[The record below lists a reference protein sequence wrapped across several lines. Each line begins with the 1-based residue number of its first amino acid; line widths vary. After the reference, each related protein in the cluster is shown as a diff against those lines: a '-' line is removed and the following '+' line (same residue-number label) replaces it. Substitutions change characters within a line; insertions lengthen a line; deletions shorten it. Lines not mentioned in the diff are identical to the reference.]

1 MPVNKAWSRREYLGE
16 HEIAQNLT
24 LSSKTHSCKIESY
37 SHRGDRTM
45 DQGRKDL
52 SFYRTVARFVR
63 SLMGLLIIAAW
74 PGLALAQGGE
84 TEVTKTTPS
93 NPPPVVSAP
102 APVPPAPPAP
112 AHVAS
117 KQPAR
122 WAEAEAPDGER
133 KLRNRLSPRRSR
145 KRQPRSRPPFR
156 RATRRSLARST
167 TISIN

>member
-102 APVPPAPPAP
+102 APVPPAPAR
-112 AHVAS
+112 ARS
-117 KQPAR
+117 RRLKSSQPGGR
-122 WAEAEAPDGER
+122 KR
-133 KLRNRLSPRRSR
+133 KLRMESENCATASVPAAAANASPGPG
-145 KRQPRSRPPFR
+145 PRSGEQPGDHWQGQRLFQ
-156 RATRRSLARST
+156 
-167 TISIN
+167 